1 MRQTV
6 QMDYFFSHT
15 KKHSV
20 SQVAFLKKLE
30 LQDGVMIMERWGFTL
45 SRSIDVVIMKALP
58 LWIKFCISGG
68 NFIEL

>member
-1 MRQTV
+1 MARFNMRQTV

-30 LQDGVMIMERWGFTL
+30 LQDGVCNDYGTVRVYTFKV
-45 SRSIDVVIMKALP
+45 D
-58 LWIKFCISGG
+58 
-68 NFIEL
+68 